1 VGVSQTGA
9 REAKEAKTVR
19 RWGRLGFWYRLGIA
33 ILVPPARLLTRREH
47 SGAEMVPPGGVVVA
61 ANHISLLDPVVLCDF
76 VLYGLGRAPRFL
88 AKSEMFVGRGLVPR
102 VMRGAGQIP
111 VDRHAPDASRALD
124 AAVAALE
131 RGDTVVIY
139 PEGTV
144 TKDQD
149 HWPMAARTGVARLAL
164 LSGAPVVPVAQWGAQ
179 DPQRLLRRLPRR
191 RLVRFRVGPPVDLS
205 RWQGREL
212 TAQVLR
218 EATEA
223 VMAAVTAELE
233 VLRGEPRPSH
243 VHDPRGN
250 LRAGAPGLDQQ
261 QQEEETA

>member
-1 VGVSQTGA
+1 
-9 REAKEAKTVR
+9 VR

-33 ILVPPARLLTRREH
+33 ILVPPTRLLTRREH
-47 SGAEMVPPGGVVVA
+47 SGVELVPPGGVVVA

-88 AKSEMFVGRGLVPR
+88 AKSEMFVGAGLVPR

-111 VDRHAPDASRALD
+111 VDRAATDASRALD

-144 TKDQD
+144 TKDPAR
-149 HWPMAARTGVARLAL
+149 WPMGARTGVARLAL
-164 LSGAPVVPVAQWGAQ
+164 LSGAPVVPVAQWGAHALA
-179 DPQRLLRRLPRR
+179 PWPPGGLRPPRR
-191 RLVRFRVGPPVDLS
+191 HLVRFCVGPPVDLS
-205 RWQGREL
+205 RWRGREL

-223 VMAAVTAELE
+223 VGLAVTAELE
-233 VLRGEPRPSH
+233 VLRAEPRTPH
-243 VHDPRGN
+243 VHDPRDN
-250 LRAGAPGLDQQ
+250 LRGRASGYDDRQ
-261 QQEEETA
+261 EETA